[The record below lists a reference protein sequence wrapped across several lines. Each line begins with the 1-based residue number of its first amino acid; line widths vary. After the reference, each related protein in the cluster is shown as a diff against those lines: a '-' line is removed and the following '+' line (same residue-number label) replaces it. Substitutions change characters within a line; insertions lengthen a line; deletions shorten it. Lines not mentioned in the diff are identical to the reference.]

1 MSVQKF
7 LELDSNYRDRNRYPY
22 PASFECEISQS
33 GTRGQINAID
43 PISYAYPQMVF
54 CPDDITSLTFNY
66 NIASGGGAGG
76 LIAASSS
83 NILVLSLAS
92 SAGFLPTTPGYLVGA
107 SLKLGDE
114 LRRIVEW
121 SFLQY
126 NDFSPMPPSIPITYT
141 QYFLVTIEAPFIE
154 LVSGDTLEIFS
165 PTDLTNQ
172 ATAYMFIPNT
182 LSIPNYYN
190 KYLVYNE
197 SLNTYASILS
207 FNKDTHLALLSNIT
221 GLNWSKTHFYSIR
234 EQIPRNIGNVGN
246 LSTLNNI
253 VLSNITVLDSTY
265 INNFLMVYPKV
276 VFTAQRQPESYQI
289 SKIIGFV
296 PNTNIAIISPGYLGS
311 YSATGA
317 YGANDW
323 GSYPGSL
330 GTYRYEVLGFN
341 IDNVSPFVFT
351 GTMSSQSQAVAQA
364 VTLNSLILPNAT
376 LYDGGRIA
384 YYPYVYVELEN
395 TSSSSGGNR
404 NLIYS
409 NNPHTY
415 KALFKVPITDLNY
428 PNQSPFVKLTGNGMK
443 QTIVFKQNDDMKVS
457 IKLPNGDL
465 FKTSSSDTSPGNLP
479 NPLLQISVLFGI
491 EKIS

>member
-54 CPDDITSLTFNY
+54 RPNDIQTISFNY
-66 NIASGGGAGG
+66 NTATIVGG

-83 NILVLSLAS
+83 NILVLTLNS
-92 SAGFLPTTPGYLVGA
+92 SNGVLPTTPGYLVGA
-107 SLKLGDE
+107 SLQRSTNSE

-126 NDFSPMPPSIPITYT
+126 NDFVPAPPAPPTSYT
-141 QYFLVTIEAPFIE
+141 QYFLVTIESPFTN
-154 LVSGDTLEIFS
+154 LGSSATLRIYS
-165 PTDLTNQ
+165 PTDLTNPE
-172 ATAYMFIPNT
+172 TAYMFIPST

-197 SLNTYASILS
+197 TSNTYASILS
-207 FNKDTHLALLSNIT
+207 FNKDTHLALLSDIT
-221 GLNWSKTHFYSIR
+221 GLGWLNNQFYSIR
-234 EQIPRNIGNVGN
+234 EQVPRNIGSVGIS
-246 LSTLNNI
+246 STLNNI

-265 INNFLMVYPKV
+265 INNFLMVFP
-276 VFTAQRQPESYQI
+276 TAQPESYQI

-296 PNTNIAIISPGYLGS
+296 PNTNIAIISPGYLSS
-311 YSATGA
+311 YSATGI
-317 YGANDW
+317 YKANDW
-323 GSYPGSL
+323 TSYPVN
-330 GTYRYEVLGFN
+330 YRYEVLGFN

-351 GTMSSQSQAVAQA
+351 GTMSSQSQAVAQG
-364 VTLNSLILPNAT
+364 VSLHSLILPNAT